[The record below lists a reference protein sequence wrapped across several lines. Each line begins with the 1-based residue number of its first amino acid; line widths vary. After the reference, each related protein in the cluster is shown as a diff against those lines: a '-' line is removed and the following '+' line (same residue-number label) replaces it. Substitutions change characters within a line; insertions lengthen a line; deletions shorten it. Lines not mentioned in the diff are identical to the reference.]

1 MKLGVLILEEEGT
14 TLSEFL
20 AKYGDRGYYVLK
32 SLLDASKT
40 YRKAKLGDFDLKDLK
55 DFLIKYGLDYNP
67 VPLLAKLE
75 KEYQII
81 RTTYKSSSQHWWNII
96 DKKALEDAIYSYE
109 GGSGNT
115 QDPKLKLLKIQF
127 YSLDPERIFNLLEKL
142 SKRKKLSYEEKDLL
156 KKIAFNDLPMIVE
169 FLTKAKSEY
178 EDELLNEID
187 MAEKI
192 IDIAENLII
201 NINKKLNNAKEF
213 EFEGIINKN
222 KLA

>member
-1 MKLGVLILEEEGT
+1 LEEEGT
-14 TLSEFL
+14 TLNEFL

-40 YRKAKLGDFDLKDLK
+40 YKKAKLGDFDLRDLK

-81 RTTYKSSSQHWWNII
+81 RTTYKSGSQHWWNII
-96 DKKALEDAIYSYE
+96 NKKALEDAVYGYE
-109 GGSGNT
+109 GNSGNT

-127 YSLDPERIFNLLEKL
+127 YSLDPEHIYNILEKI
-142 SKRKKLSYEEKDLL
+142 SKRKKLSSEEKDLL

-169 FLTKAKSEY
+169 FLTKAKPEY
-178 EDELLNEID
+178 ENELLNEID

-192 IDIAENLII
+192 IDMAESLITSL
-201 NINKKLNNAKEF
+201 NKKSNSIKEF
-213 EFEGIINKN
+213 EFEETISKN
-222 KLA
+222 RLT